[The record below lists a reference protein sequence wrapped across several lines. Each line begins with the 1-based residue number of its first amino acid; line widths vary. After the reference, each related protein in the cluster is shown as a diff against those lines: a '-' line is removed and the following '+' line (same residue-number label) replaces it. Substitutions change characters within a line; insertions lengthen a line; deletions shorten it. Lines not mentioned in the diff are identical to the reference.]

1 MIGRAVGEFHP
12 FVVFYPVTILSAVF
26 GGRGPGLL
34 ATLLTALAATYFF
47 IEPRGQPAVP
57 SSEDVVG
64 LTIFIAVNIV
74 ISILGGLLRTA
85 NQRLQAQ
92 NTQLQLGGEQL
103 RIQAAALESAANAII
118 ITDRD
123 GAMQWINPAFTRLTG
138 YTAAEALGQNPRL
151 LKAGQ
156 RRARLLQAHVGDHPG
171 GPRLAGRGG

>member
-1 MIGRAVGEFHP
+1 MALAGTAVAALLRWMIGRAVGEFHP

-74 ISILGGLLRTA
+74 ISILGGLARPTSGS
-85 NQRLQAQ
+85 RLKIP
-92 NTQLQLGGEQL
+92 N
-103 RIQAAALESAANAII
+103 SS
-118 ITDRD
+118 
-123 GAMQWINPAFTRLTG
+123 
-138 YTAAEALGQNPRL
+138 
-151 LKAGQ
+151 
-156 RRARLLQAHVGDHPG
+156 
-171 GPRLAGRGG
+171 LAGSN